1 MASLTQDLE
10 LLPRER
16 RFNAKALWDGDHP
29 SPLDGFLTNFLGGLS
44 RNITHI
50 VLDAEIMGWLAFFRS
65 VDDATGKRRHQVLF
79 PGLPWDDLLRR
90 IGFDESAVK
99 VWARAISENP
109 DVSPEAVAKEL
120 RKLERAR
127 DKPARP
133 GPGAPEGSRNAA
145 KDRGKINTTNRSI
158 NFGSEEDREKINGS
172 NTTINSD
179 PDAKTLRRMK
189 RDLPDLAQQVV
200 NGEISLNAAAISAGF
215 RKKKVQVEATP
226 EGFARAIEKHLPGYR
241 LVGPDD

>member
-44 RNITHI
+44 RNITHS

-65 VDDATGKRRHQVLF
+65 VDDATGKRRHEVLF
-79 PGLPWDDLLRR
+79 PGLPWDDILRR

-127 DKPARP
+127 KTPARP
-133 GPGAPEGSRNAA
+133 GPGAPEGNRNNRPHEKVNCTIGAIYLGSGR
-145 KDRGKINTTNRSI
+145 DRADLK
-158 NFGSEEDREKINGS
+158 K
-172 NTTINSD
+172 
-179 PDAKTLRRMK
+179 MK

-200 NGEISLNAAAISAGF
+200 DGEISLNAAAIQAGY
-215 RKKKVQVEATP
+215 RKKKVQVEPTP

-241 LVGPDD
+241 LLGPDD